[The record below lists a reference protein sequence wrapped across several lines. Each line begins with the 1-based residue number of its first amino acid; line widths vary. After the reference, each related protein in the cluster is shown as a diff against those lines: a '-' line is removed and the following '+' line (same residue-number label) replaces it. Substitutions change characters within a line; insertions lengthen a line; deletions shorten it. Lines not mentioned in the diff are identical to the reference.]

1 MKVVFS
7 AAAAIALALSLPAKS
22 AEVAGA
28 GSSAAASL
36 YASWGSEW
44 SKKSAT
50 NLQYA
55 AVGSS
60 AGLKAIREGKAD
72 FGASDVALAP
82 ADLERDGLVDFPT
95 AISGIVPVVNIPGVP
110 AGELHLTGPVLADV
124 LAGHIARWNA
134 PQIAALNKSLRLPD
148 LPIKP
153 IAREDGSG
161 TTYVLS
167 HYLAQVNPAW
177 AKDFGS
183 DFKLKWPD
191 GTTLVKGTSA
201 MVDAVAKTPGAIG
214 YAEFGAVVKAKLG
227 FARVANKR
235 GEYPTPSPES
245 FRNVLKGSGWTAS
258 GKFEEML
265 TDMPEKD
272 AWPITGGTFIVMRKT
287 AADPARVARVLSLFS
302 YGFLRGDS
310 ITEQNYWIPLPEL
323 TQARVVKE
331 MNKIR
336 DKDGHPLS
344 WDMNF

>member
-1 MKVVFS
+1 MKAVFS
-7 AAAAIALALSLPAKS
+7 VAAAIALVLSFPARS
-22 AEVAGA
+22 AEIVGA

-36 YASWGSEW
+36 YASWAAEW

-50 NLQYA
+50 SLQYA

-95 AISGIVPVVNIPGVP
+95 AISGIVPMVNLPGVP
-110 AGELHLTGPVLADV
+110 AGELHLSGPLLADM
-124 LAGHIARWNA
+124 LAGRVARWNA

-153 IAREDGSG
+153 VAREDGSG

-167 HYLAQVNPAW
+167 HYLAQVSPAW

-183 DFKLKWPD
+183 DFKLKWPE
-191 GTTLVKGTSA
+191 GTTLAKGTSA
-201 MVDAVAKTPGAIG
+201 MVETVAKTPGAIG
-214 YAEFGAVVKAKLG
+214 YAEYGAVVKAKAG
-227 FARVANKR
+227 FARVANR
-235 GEYPTPSPES
+235 HGDYPAPSAES
-245 FRNVLKGSGWTAS
+245 FRNALKGSGWTAS

-265 TDMPEKD
+265 TDSPEKD

-287 AADPARVARVLSLFS
+287 AADPARIAKVLSFFS
-302 YGFLRGDS
+302 YGFLRGDE
-310 ITEQNYWIPLPEL
+310 ITSQNGWIALPEL

-331 MNKIR
+331 MNRIR
-336 DKDGHPLS
+336 DKDAQPLS